1 MRYKYFILAV
11 CLFISFQ
18 LSSQPAEDTSTINKL
33 MNHGVD
39 LINNDN
45 DSARKVFTITLEQ
58 SNRIKY
64 DYGIG
69 SSYARLGY
77 IEGHEGHHR
86 EGLEYTLKALKHFQK
101 INRTKGIITCYINLG
116 YNYDILGMA
125 DSALYYFL
133 DGIRIL
139 EEEKSE
145 PGKLARLYENVG
157 NFFGNRG
164 ELSKA
169 VPYAKRS
176 IELATSI
183 HDTDYI
189 VTSYT
194 TLCNIYR
201 QNKAYEPALEAARQ
215 ALKYLHNNND
225 RVLLIKVYSN
235 LGAAYAKLNKPDSA
249 IEASKRSMEYSASF
263 DIENFIAAGLD
274 LADAYEQ
281 KKDYAKQ
288 KEVLNVLRQKA
299 ESQNNLFHLF
309 SIYDGLAR
317 LNYATGNYKEAYVYN
332 TKSQSYKD
340 SFFSQKSRKDIFE
353 IEARYQTAQKEKA
366 LSENQLQLTQK
377 ELALKKSNQYI
388 LFSIAG
394 IVLTG
399 LIALIFFL
407 QARNRK
413 KAFALELNALQ
424 KQKEIYVLEALM
436 QGEEKERSRIA
447 KDLHDG
453 VAGTLAAAKMH
464 LSSIVHHTQNL
475 LQSDNYRQSVQLLDD
490 ATNEVRKTSHNLMPE
505 VLLQYGLDEAMR
517 RYCNNIS
524 NQNLTVQY
532 DSWGDVQRFYN
543 SFELTVYRIVQELL
557 NNILKHSKA
566 TEAMVQLSH
575 QNNILS
581 VTVEDN
587 GIGFINDDT
596 RTTGMGLQSLRSR
609 IKTMNGKLEIE
620 TSPGNG
626 VSAYLEF
633 DTTGL
638 IKKDNSSAAA

>member
-1 MRYKYFILAV
+1 
-11 CLFISFQ
+11 
-18 LSSQPAEDTSTINKL
+18 